1 MYPHSPRLWLNIRA
15 GASQSACASAS
26 ARPGSPGRSA
36 RSASG
41 AVGWTWTDV
50 VATAPEDTASRIGS
64 RARWPRRT
72 TSAKPSRADAVRG
85 AAVQAFQATAGQAGV
100 TRERAQ
106 ELADELAQAA
116 GRFMGALDEL
126 RPASADE
133 IRSLR
138 EDLRAL
144 ETPRRRA
151 RGRRDDRARGSRQAR
166 GRGPQ
171 GARGAEGAGEEAGRR
186 ARSRRTSS

>member
-1 MYPHSPRLWLNIRA
+1 MA
-15 GASQSACASAS
+15 EKDDK
-26 ARPGSPGRSA
+26 RP
-36 RSASG
+36 
-41 AVGWTWTDV
+41 
-50 VATAPEDTASRIGS
+50 
-64 RARWPRRT
+64 
-72 TSAKPSRADAVRG
+72 PSRADAVRG

-116 GRFMGALDEL
+116 GRFVGALDEL

-144 ETPRRRA
+144 ETRIA
-151 RGRRDDRARGSRQAR
+151 ALE
-166 GRGPQ
+166 
-171 GARGAEGAGEEAGRR
+171 GAATTAPGAAAKRGASARKASAGRK
-186 ARSRRTSS
+186 APAKKPAAAKKSAAASKPDTSS